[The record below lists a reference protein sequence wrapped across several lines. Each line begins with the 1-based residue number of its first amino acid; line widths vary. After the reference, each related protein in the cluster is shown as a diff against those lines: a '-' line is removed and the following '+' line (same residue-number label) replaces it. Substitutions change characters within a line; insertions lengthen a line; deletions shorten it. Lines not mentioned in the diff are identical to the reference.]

1 MLGELTVKSAIAG
14 LRIIISRTK
23 VMSNGELKSEL
34 YVRGEQIES
43 TKEFIYVGK
52 CVKMREGTQRKLFD
66 KIGLLAFLNCSET
79 LATTEQARIPLA
91 AAYRRMER
99 TRTGTNVVKSGTN
112 KRLRRLPK
120 VMSSARLELRN
131 FKWPQKYA
139 K

>member
-1 MLGELTVKSAIAG
+1 MLGKLTVKSAIAG

-52 CVKMREGTQRKLFD
+52 CVKMREGTQVGERCRIKQRWKAFFKNKELHYEEKKEPMGFQRKLFD

-99 TRTGTNVVKSGTN
+99 TRTGTN
-112 KRLRRLPK
+112 
-120 VMSSARLELRN
+120 
-131 FKWPQKYA
+131 
-139 K
+139 